1 MAMAVA
7 GGFKAF
13 KRGKRLD
20 WGVMDRIKGGEVNG
34 EVY

>member
-1 MAMAVA
+1 VGRGGEGHGRMQWPLMAMAVA

-20 WGVMDRIKGGEVNG
+20 
-34 EVY
+34 